1 MQLSPDSGN
10 IDDAIKELQREIP
23 IEALWSIL
31 QDRKRR
37 HKKYKHVQRHRELLK
52 AGALR
57 D

>member
-10 IDDAIKELQREIP
+10 IDDSIKELQREIP
-23 IEALWSIL
+23 LEALWSIL

-37 HKKYKHVQRHRELLK
+37 HKKYKHIQRHRELLK